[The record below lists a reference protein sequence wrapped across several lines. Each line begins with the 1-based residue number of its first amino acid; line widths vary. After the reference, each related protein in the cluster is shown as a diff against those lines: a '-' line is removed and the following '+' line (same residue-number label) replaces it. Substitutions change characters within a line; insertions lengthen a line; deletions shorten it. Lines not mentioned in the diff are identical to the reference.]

1 MTSRRSS
8 TSSSDRRRY
17 LTTLLATLAALVVA
31 LVGVTA
37 TGYRL
42 GLVEAANHDIYRYQ
56 RAKIDGTAPID
67 IAFVGDSSLGN
78 AIDAALFADL
88 AGRPTANLALNGSY
102 GSGGSYNMVRKL
114 LAAKRPRLIVVMQ
127 SIDTMRRDEAFP
139 GFYFSAEP
147 SEVLTSSPIR
157 ILELY
162 FSWKTAKRV
171 VEQIRKGGLAARGEI
186 YDGDYISQAAHPI
199 GRAPAAEVEVNPL
212 LPTMVAD
219 AQLRYLAQIAG
230 LCRGAGVE
238 CVYAHGPIYVGYC
251 AQSQPY
257 LNALDAA
264 IDATGLERI
273 ADTPLCIAESD
284 VGNSIDHVRS
294 DLKQD
299 YTRRYYALLRDTIG
313 SLGK

>member
-1 MTSRRSS
+1 MTSLRSS
-8 TSSSDRRRY
+8 TSSSETHRY
-17 LTTLLATLAALVVA
+17 LVVLLATLAVLVVA
-31 LVGVTA
+31 LVATTA

-56 RAKIDGTAPID
+56 RAKIDAATPID

-78 AIDAALFADL
+78 AIDAALFTTL
-88 AGRPTANLALNGSY
+88 AERPTANLALNGSY

-127 SIDTMRRDEAFP
+127 SIDTMRRDDAFS

-147 SEVLTSSPIR
+147 RELLTTSPIR

-171 VEQIRKGGLAARGEI
+171 VQQLGKGGLGARSEVF
-186 YDGDYISQAAHPI
+186 DGDYISQANHPI
-199 GRAPAAEVEVNPL
+199 GRPPAAELAANPL
-212 LPTMVAD
+212 LPSMVAS
-219 AQLRYLAQIAG
+219 AQTAYLARIADA
-230 LCRGAGVE
+230 CRAAGVE
-238 CVYAHGPIYVGYC
+238 CVYAHGPIYYGYC
-251 AQSQPY
+251 ARSQAY
-257 LNALDAA
+257 LRELDSA
-264 IDATGLERI
+264 IDATGLRRI
-273 ADTPLCIAESD
+273 DDTPLCIAERD

-299 YTRRYYALLRDTIG
+299 YTRRYYALLRDTVT
-313 SLGK
+313 SLGS